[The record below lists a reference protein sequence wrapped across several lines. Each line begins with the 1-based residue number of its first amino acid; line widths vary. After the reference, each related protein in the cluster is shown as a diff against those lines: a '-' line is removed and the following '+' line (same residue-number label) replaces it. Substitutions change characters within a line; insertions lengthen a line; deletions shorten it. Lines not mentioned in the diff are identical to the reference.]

1 MIEIPGGEER
11 ASGLLQPRDPELK
24 VMVRGRFTLESNA
37 IENLS
42 VRIDGLP
49 YKLPETVFGNVRT
62 EFPDASTVPPPP
74 PPKPVAGKR
83 GR

>member
-1 MIEIPGGEER
+1 
-11 ASGLLQPRDPELK
+11 
-24 VMVRGRFTLESNA
+24 MVRGPFTLESNA

-42 VRIDGLP
+42 VRIDNFP
-49 YKLPETVFGNVRT
+49 YKIPETVFGTARA

-74 PPKPVAGKR
+74 TKPAAPKR